1 MEIKSLS
8 SEISE
13 NITELKK
20 LKEKNPSRKLTNR
33 LQDMFDA
40 LQQAQGKEW
49 DEQVK
54 KYKEAKKALDNAKKE
69 AQKALNDLSKTAD
82 AIEKSA
88 AASKAVLSALT
99 FARRR

>member
-1 MEIKSLS
+1 MAIKSLS

-33 LQDMFDA
+33 LQCMYDA
-40 LQQAQGKEW
+40 LHQTQGKEW
-49 DEQVK
+49 EDQAE
-54 KYKEAKKALDNAKKE
+54 KYKEAKKALDNARKE

-88 AASKAVLSALT
+88 TAFKAVLSALA
-99 FARRR
+99 FAL

>member
-1 MEIKSLS
+1 MANKSLS

-13 NITELKK
+13 NITQLKK
-20 LKEKNPSRKLTNR
+20 LKEKSPSRKLTNR
-33 LQDMFDA
+33 LQDMYDA
-40 LQQAQGKEW
+40 LYQAQGKEW
-49 DEQVK
+49 EEQVE

-88 AASKAVLSALT
+88 SAFKAVLSALA
-99 FARRR
+99 FAL

>member
-1 MEIKSLS
+1 MPSKSLS

-33 LQDMFDA
+33 LQDMYDA
-40 LQQAQGKEW
+40 LHQAQGKEW
-49 DEQVK
+49 EEQVE

-69 AQKALNDLSKTAD
+69 AQKALDDLSKTAD

-88 AASKAVLSALT
+88 TAFKVVLSALA
-99 FARRR
+99 FAL